1 MRNIARHLPHYASL
15 FGILFVGTLAFV
27 FFSYD
32 RVFQMG
38 VALAVAVSYV
48 VWGAIHHYIHKDLHF
63 AVIVEYL
70 VVAILG
76 LVMVFSLIMRT

>member
-15 FGILFVGTLAFV
+15 FGILLVGALGFV

-38 VALAVAVSYV
+38 VALAVAISYV
-48 VWGAIHHYIHKDLHF
+48 VWGAIHHAIHKDLYF

-76 LVMVFSLIMRT
+76 LVMVFSLIART

>member
-1 MRNIARHLPHYASL
+1 MKNIARHLPHYTSL
-15 FGILFVGTLAFV
+15 FGILLLGALGFV

-48 VWGAIHHYIHKDLHF
+48 VWGIITHSIHGDIRFSVVL
-63 AVIVEYL
+63 EYT

-76 LVMVFSLIMRT
+76 LILVFSLLMRT